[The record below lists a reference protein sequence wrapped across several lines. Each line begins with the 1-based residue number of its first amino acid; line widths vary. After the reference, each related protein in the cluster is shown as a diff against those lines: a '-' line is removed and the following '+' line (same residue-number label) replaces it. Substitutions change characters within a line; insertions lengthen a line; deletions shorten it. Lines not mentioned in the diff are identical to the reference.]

1 MLDFETKSSY
11 GFTVTASDRGLGS
24 RHNTP
29 AGEVNIIVT
38 DINDNDP
45 VFDPMEYSK

>member
-1 MLDFETKSSY
+1 MLDFESETSY
-11 GFTVTASDRGLGS
+11 DFTITASDRGLGS

-29 AGEVNIIVT
+29 AGEVTILVT
-38 DINDNDP
+38 DVNDNDP